1 MAASRSPPPSSPWPS
16 WVLLDPNVSDYRF
29 CIGPTAKGWKV
40 VDFTNKNYGAGKKY
54 GQLMAECL
62 KLYVRLADGDAGLDQ
77 SELAITA
84 NDGVIR
90 SIIEEEL
97 TEQTGC
103 LKMDLH
109 GIVHA
114 SCVTGYVEIVD
125 KNLIILTVS
134 YSFALDNYYLIY
146 DATLRS

>member
-1 MAASRSPPPSSPWPS
+1 
-16 WVLLDPNVSDYRF
+16 
-29 CIGPTAKGWKV
+29 
-40 VDFTNKNYGAGKKY
+40 
-54 GQLMAECL
+54 MAECL

-109 GIVHA
+109 GIVRA
-114 SCVTGYVEIVD
+114 SCVTGYVEIAD
-125 KNLIILTVS
+125 KNLIILAVS
-134 YSFALDNYYLIY
+134 YSFARDNYYLIY
-146 DATLRS
+146 DATLRSLSMIPHVSAHPYCQAYYPCDDSCTF